1 MNSKIR
7 VMKYCNSNVIKI
19 KYLFI
24 IESTSRYKIRY
35 NIYVRLTILL
45 IVKSF
50 NRLCVAHNSIQ
61 MMQDYESSCLWMW
74 LQRKL
79 GRPVRLPEHIP
90 ISAECLLNVA
100 VMFTIYEMEPTLL
113 CFVCG
118 IIAVCQNFQHCKI
131 TKRIRKLLFL
141 SRLDRIS
148 ILFIS
153 VVYLLKSLQITKQCN
168 SF

>member
-1 MNSKIR
+1 LL
-7 VMKYCNSNVIKI
+7 KI

-24 IESTSRYKIRY
+24 IESTSKYKIRY

-61 MMQDYESSCLWMW
+61 MMQDYESSCLLMW

-90 ISAECLLNVA
+90 ISAECLINVA
-100 VMFTIYEMEPTLL
+100 VMLTIYNMEPTLL
-113 CFVCG
+113 CFSCG
-118 IIAVCQNFQHCKI
+118 IIAICQDCQHGKI
-131 TKRIRKLLFL
+131 AQFSLQYIHLLCHWRL
-141 SRLDRIS
+141 SR
-148 ILFIS
+148 
-153 VVYLLKSLQITKQCN
+153 
-168 SF
+168 